1 MSRTFFIRRF
11 VPAAAGWSYREQTRS
26 RMTAVCA
33 IAAVIALSACAPKT
47 RPLTGAP
54 TRAALPELAVDP
66 RPHVLEFTWEY
77 KDETFEATG
86 DGAVRVQGPDRA
98 RLDFFLR
105 NGMAGGYAILIGDT
119 LNTPG
124 GDLVK
129 RLLPPAPL
137 LWASLGRLALPA
149 TSDTTAR
156 MDGDTLR
163 ADLGALRGKDASAA
177 DGRAWRVAVVGGGL
191 YRVERIE
198 GGKTVEW
205 VERRRE
211 ANGKWRVHYVHER
224 GKRRLTIAITDTKFV
239 EGFDAAIWRRS

>member
-1 MSRTFFIRRF
+1 MSRMFHSCSRACERRS
-11 VPAAAGWSYREQTRS
+11 VRTSMHAATLG
-26 RMTAVCA
+26 V
-33 IAAVIALSACAPKT
+33 ALVLGLAACAPKA

-54 TRAALPELAVDP
+54 TRAALPTFAVDP

-77 KDETFEATG
+77 KDETFEAAG
-86 DGAVRVQGPDRA
+86 EGAVRVQGPDRA

-119 LNTPG
+119 LSTPG

-149 TSDTTAR
+149 APDTAAR

-163 ADLGALRGKDASAA
+163 ADLGALRGKDASGA
-177 DGRAWRVAVVGGGL
+177 DGRARM
-191 YRVERIE
+191 EE
-198 GGKTVEW
+198 GQW
-205 VERRRE
+205 
-211 ANGKWRVHYVHER
+211 
-224 GKRRLTIAITDTKFV
+224 RRLGNGRVCDV
-239 EGFDAAIWRRS
+239 AACHTYALVPRTATGGRAYAGDSASDRAQCAGHAR